1 MTRLRVA
8 ALLAVLAIA
17 AAAASSAQAASPLPT
32 ARKASCPKP
41 KPEPLPGD
49 ALIGAT
55 RAALAQARTL
65 YKSTNLTG
73 MRATEAVLATFNGPR
88 GGYATKCGGTVRA
101 RTVVVE
107 LEFPA
112 EKPSSSLSQGV
123 LLVSRFAG
131 KYRVWAQLH

>member
-1 MTRLRVA
+1 MTRLRTA
-8 ALLAVLAIA
+8 AMLTALAITGGATGA
-17 AAAASSAQAASPLPT
+17 AHAASPLPG
-32 ARKASCPKP
+32 ARQASCPKL

-55 RAALAQARTL
+55 SAALDQARTL
-65 YKSTNLTG
+65 YKSLNLTG
-73 MRATEAVLATFNGPR
+73 MRAIEAVLAPFNAPR

-112 EKPSSSLSQGV
+112 MKPSSSLSQGV
-123 LLVSRFAG
+123 VLISRFGG
-131 KYRVWAQLH
+131 KYRVWAELH